1 MNYLF
6 SFIFLFFILIFSQ
19 DDLQISMQKGK
30 KIYEA
35 NCVTCHGNNGEGS
48 PSIFPPLAK
57 SDYLMSNTTR
67 AIKQIHF
74 GLSSKIIVNGKTYQ
88 GNMPAS
94 GLSPQQITDVMN
106 YITNSW
112 GNKNKETIKLKEVKK
127 ILGK

>member
-1 MNYLF
+1 
-6 SFIFLFFILIFSQ
+6 
-19 DDLQISMQKGK
+19 MQKGK